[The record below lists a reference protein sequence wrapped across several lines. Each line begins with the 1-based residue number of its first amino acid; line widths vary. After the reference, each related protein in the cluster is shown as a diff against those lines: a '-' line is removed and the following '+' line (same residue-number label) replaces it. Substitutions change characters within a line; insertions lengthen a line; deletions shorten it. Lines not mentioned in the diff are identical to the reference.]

1 MMERKALA
9 LFDFDGTLW
18 PGDSILPYLLFAR
31 QKGVAP
37 TGQLLRA
44 LGGYLVQAVDS
55 SRTVWAKEQALSF
68 IRGRSREEMD
78 ELARAFF
85 REVLCRRFFIEGK
98 AELERLKSQGKTILI
113 VSASPDVYMRVLPA
127 FLPVDE
133 VIATQCVTD
142 EHGAYTGALEANCK
156 GAAKPELIRR
166 FLAERGWEMD
176 ADASCAYGDSPSDR
190 FMLQMTA
197 HPVLVNPKD
206 KARRACPG
214 CACVRWHEE
223 TR

>member
-1 MMERKALA
+1 MERKALA

-31 QKGVAP
+31 RKGVAP
-37 TGQLLRA
+37 RGQLLRA

-78 ELARAFF
+78 GLARAFF
-85 REVLCRRFFIEGK
+85 QEVLCQRFFVEGK
-98 AELERLKSQGKTILI
+98 AELERLKYQGKTIVI
-113 VSASPDVYMRVLPA
+113 VSASPDVYMRVLPS

-133 VIATQCVTD
+133 VIATRCVTD
-142 EHGAYTGALEANCK
+142 EHGTYTGALEANCK
-156 GAAKPELIRR
+156 GEVKPNLIRR

-176 ADASCAYGDSPSDR
+176 AEASCAYGDSSSDR

-197 HPVLVNPKD
+197 HPVLVNPKG

-214 CACVRWHEE
+214 YACVRWHEE
-223 TR
+223 QR